1 MWSIIIIG
9 TRKVGTI
16 RRLGITGI
24 ILFLVGGIM
33 VVLAQ
38 ILRFN
43 ALNLEQVI
51 VVIPI
56 LFGLDPLLTLLF
68 SALLIRKLEGI
79 NRLVILGVAA
89 STLGAIGIVSGL

>member
-1 MWSIIIIG
+1 M

-16 RRLGITGI
+16 RRLGRTGI
-24 ILFLVGGIM
+24 ILFLFGGAM

-43 ALNLEQVI
+43 ALNLEQVVT
-51 VVIPI
+51 VVPI

-89 STLGAIGIVSGL
+89 STLGAIGVASGL